1 MVGFIK
7 MEWILLGVGL
17 VIGGAGGFFTG
28 KSVGSSNDSK
38 VVVVEPPPTGVEV
51 GTQLADIDLVQV
63 PCSAEFI
70 KDNGDF
76 LCRELF
82 CRMQQRGIDAQT
94 SGADCAAI
102 SNMSNSLTLIEL
114 IDKSC
119 NIATESTDA
128 FDKCAKRY
136 YDVVTKAKSGQ

>member
-1 MVGFIK
+1 
-7 MEWILLGVGL
+7 MEWILLGVGI
-17 VIGGAGGFFTG
+17 VVGGAGGFL
-28 KSVGSSNDSK
+28 VSK
-38 VVVVEPPPTGVEV
+38 VAKEETPVVVVEPPPTGVEV
-51 GTQLADIDLVQV
+51 GTQLAAIDLVQV
-63 PCSAEFI
+63 PCSTEFI
-70 KDNGDF
+70 ASNSDF

-102 SNMSNSLTLIEL
+102 SNMSNSLTLIKL
-114 IDKSC
+114 IDESC
-119 NIATESTDA
+119 NIATENTDD

>member
-1 MVGFIK
+1 MMGLVK
-7 MEWILLGVGL
+7 MEWILLAVGL
-17 VIGGAGGFFTG
+17 AVGGAGGFF
-28 KSVGSSNDSK
+28 VSK
-38 VVVVEPPPTGVEV
+38 AAKEETPVVVVEPPPTGVEV

-70 KDNGDF
+70 KENGDF

-102 SNMSNSLTLIEL
+102 SNMSNSLTLIKL
-114 IDKSC
+114 IDQSC
-119 NIATESTDA
+119 NIATENTDD